1 MNKEE
6 TINAVKKEAKKQ
18 AAAKHEMTPEEIE
31 LSRECFAA
39 ATMPIDFKDDD
50 LKLGAGEL
58 DIRGLKEKNYKQ
70 MMFRLMAVQMS
81 QTRQLTQIAV
91 DLERLVM
98 LVLVKLGVEASS
110 IPNKLNKLID
120 DLESSTAEIQKS
132 IKKEN

>member
-18 AAAKHEMTPEEIE
+18 AAAQHEMTPEEIE
-31 LSRECFAA
+31 LNRECFAA

-98 LVLVKLGVEASS
+98 LVLVKLGVEAST

-120 DLESSTAEIQKS
+120 DLESSTAEMQKS
-132 IKKEN
+132 IKKES